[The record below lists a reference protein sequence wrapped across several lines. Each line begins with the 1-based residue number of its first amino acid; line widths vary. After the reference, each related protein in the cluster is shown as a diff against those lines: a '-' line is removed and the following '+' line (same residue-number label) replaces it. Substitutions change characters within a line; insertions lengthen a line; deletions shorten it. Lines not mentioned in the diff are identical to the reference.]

1 MSSAIIGGLL
11 LGLFMAI
18 SVGPTLFAIIRY
30 SLNHSYK
37 TGVAFILG
45 VSISDIMYVT
55 LANIAAPWL
64 QTLEH
69 YEKPLAI
76 TGGGILAI
84 IGLAGLI
91 KKYTPK
97 RAALEDATITPGHY
111 FRIWLSGFLMNSFN
125 PGVIMN
131 WLAAVAIIANTTTT
145 YRLVFF
151 GCCLGLVLGID
162 VKKVALA
169 DKIRRSLTQR
179 KVMYL
184 QRISSLCLFGI
195 GAFIIIITLFN
206 IQITPQEH
214 HASDYKHIEHSK

>member
-1 MSSAIIGGLL
+1 MYSAIVGGLL

-37 TGVAFILG
+37 TGIAFILG

-64 QTLEH
+64 HILEH
-69 YEKPLAI
+69 YEKPIGI
-76 TGGGILAI
+76 TGGGILLI
-84 IGLAGLI
+84 IGLTGLI
-91 KKYTPK
+91 KKYKPK
-97 RAALEDATITPGHY
+97 RTALEDATITSGHY

-131 WLAAVAIIANTTTT
+131 WLAAVAIIANTSTY

-151 GCCLGLVLGID
+151 GCCLGLVLGVD
-162 VKKVALA
+162 VIKVALA
-169 DKIRRSLTQR
+169 DKIRRSLTLR
-179 KVMYL
+179 KIMYL
-184 QRISSLCLFGI
+184 QRISSLCLFVI
-195 GAFIIIITLFN
+195 GAFIVIITLFN
-206 IQITPQEH
+206 IQITPKES